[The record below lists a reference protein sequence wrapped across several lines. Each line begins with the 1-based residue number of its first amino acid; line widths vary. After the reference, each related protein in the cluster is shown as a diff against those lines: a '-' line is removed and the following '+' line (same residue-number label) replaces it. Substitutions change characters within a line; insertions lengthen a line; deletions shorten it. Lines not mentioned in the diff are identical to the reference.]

1 MFQPLRTLR
10 WHAKPVQ
17 RCLLAT
23 SLSLLFGCAAPA
35 QPISALRPASA
46 LAYTPAEAEAAA
58 MAAVTA
64 PLFNTY
70 WKLMRFA
77 GDVPPPVEPNQPEA
91 HLVLESGAGRF
102 HGAGGCNRLRGAY
115 ELQGERLSFAA
126 ISASRRACSRGMA
139 LEQAFIASLGRVA
152 RFEVQGQRLVMQDAS
167 GRELLQFEAVYL
179 R

>member
-1 MFQPLRTLR
+1 MFPPLRTLR

-17 RCLLAT
+17 RCLLAA

-46 LAYTPAEAEAAA
+46 PAYTPAEAEAAA
-58 MAAVTA
+58 MAAVSA
-64 PLFNTY
+64 PLVNTY
-70 WKLMRFA
+70 WKLVRFA

-179 R
+179 H